1 MAYEGISI
9 PKIYQAQMP
18 QQSSGGDIVSRLLP
32 SLASAYISGMR
43 QEEANQLRADTT
55 LYSSLAKSAA
65 NYKTSEEVK
74 GVLDRLIEERKSVAE
89 SGDAVRASYLDAN
102 IAAVQPYYNTQL
114 KREDA
119 QNLIDAGIKEFEQ
132 LENTPGYS
140 QGALKLYE
148 EWDNTLSEYD
158 EYFTPRM
165 IKDVQGAYDEMNLR
179 LSALSVLDALDSDGV
194 DAEGKPIKL
203 DGIQINPD
211 KFPNEKSLYHAQAA
225 NELLTRGLATPQ
237 ADKKLIS
244 QGLSQFAQMQN
255 DLGVANA
262 IDLKAKQ
269 NANKLAVDK
278 IRESSDIVS
287 SKLNFNDKDFDKFY
301 PGAVSDIKGLLTR
314 NLNAVLKESDIL
326 DKQRIKQIR
335 NVVVHDL
342 GRILE
347 NTDNIDDNLN
357 DLLKEW
363 AKAGYRK
370 DTIILD
376 EIYDKLSYWNP
387 TSVVSYDDYIN
398 ELDYPGLGGTDKNVQ
413 DLVFSYLGFL
423 DNLQQ
428 EETKLAKTWEGSYSQ
443 ASANQINNQMET
455 NLSNLLNP

>member
-9 PKIYQAQMP
+9 PKIYEAQMP

-74 GVLDRLIEERKSVAE
+74 GVLDRLIEERKLVAE

-102 IAAVQPYYNTQL
+102 IAAVQPYYNTQV
-114 KREDA
+114 KKEDA
-119 QNLIDAGIKEFEQ
+119 QDLIDAGIKEFEQ

-179 LSALSVLDALDSDGV
+179 LSALSVLDALDQDGV

-203 DGIQINPD
+203 DGIQINED
-211 KFPNEKSLYHAQAA
+211 SFPNAKSLFHAKAA

-255 DLGVANA
+255 DLGVADA
-262 IDLKAKQ
+262 IDLKTKTALNKSVKQ
-269 NANKLAVDK
+269 NIYGAAKAVESKFNYPAKDIFNKVYPKSFKDMMLTK
-278 IRESSDIVS
+278 
-287 SKLNFNDKDFDKFY
+287 NFDAIFRA
-301 PGAVSDIKGLLTR
+301 GE
-314 NLNAVLKESDIL
+314 VLDAP
-326 DKQRIKQIR
+326 RIKQIR
-335 NVVVHDL
+335 NVALHDL
-342 GRILE
+342 GRVLE
-347 NTDNIDDNLN
+347 DTSGLDDNVK
-357 DLLKEW
+357 DLLDEW
-363 AKAGYRK
+363 AKTGYRK
-370 DTIILD
+370 DSLILD
-376 EIYDKLSYWNP
+376 ELYDKISYWNP
-387 TSVVSYDDYIN
+387 STSLVSYKDYLE
-398 ELDYPGLGGTDKNVQ
+398 ELDYPGLGGTDKNVK

-423 DNLQQ
+423 DNLEK
-428 EETKLAKTWEGSYSQ
+428 EEKRLAENWGDSYSQ
-443 ASANQINNQMET
+443 SSNEQVSSTGFNF
-455 NLSNLLNP
+455 NLSNLK

>member
-9 PKIYQAQMP
+9 PKIYEAQMP

-89 SGDAVRASYLDAN
+89 DGDAVRASYLDAN
-102 IAAVQPYYNTQL
+102 IAAIQPYYNTQV
-114 KREDA
+114 KKEDA
-119 QNLIDAGIKEFEQ
+119 RDLIDAGIKEFEQ
-132 LENTPGYS
+132 LENTPGYAE
-140 QGALKLYE
+140 GALKLYE

-165 IKDVQGAYDEMNLR
+165 VKDVQGAYDEMNLR
-179 LSALSVLDALDSDGV
+179 LSALSVLDALDQDGV

-203 DGIQINPD
+203 DGIQINED
-211 KFPNEKSLYHAQAA
+211 SFPNAKSLFHAKAA

-244 QGLSQFAQMQN
+244 QGLSQFAQMQT
-255 DLGVANA
+255 DLGVADA
-262 IDLKAKQ
+262 IDLKTKTALNKSVKQ
-269 NANKLAVDK
+269 NIYGAAKIVEGKFNYPAKEIFNKVYPKSFKDMELTK
-278 IRESSDIVS
+278 
-287 SKLNFNDKDFDKFY
+287 NFDAIFRA
-301 PGAVSDIKGLLTR
+301 GE
-314 NLNAVLKESDIL
+314 VLDAP
-326 DKQRIKQIR
+326 RIKQIR
-335 NVVVHDL
+335 NVALHDL
-342 GRILE
+342 GRVLE
-347 NTDNIDDNLN
+347 DTSGLDDNVK
-357 DLLKEW
+357 DLLSEW
-363 AKAGYRK
+363 AKTGYRK
-370 DTIILD
+370 DSLILD
-376 EIYDKLSYWNP
+376 ELYDKISYWNP
-387 TSVVSYDDYIN
+387 NTSLVSYKDYLE

-423 DNLQQ
+423 DNLEK
-428 EETKLAKTWEGSYSQ
+428 EEKRLAENWGDSYSQ
-443 ASANQINNQMET
+443 SSNQQVSSTGFNF
-455 NLSNLLNP
+455 NLSNLK

>member
-9 PKIYQAQMP
+9 PKIYEAQMP

-74 GVLDRLIEERKSVAE
+74 GVLDRLIEERQSVAE

-179 LSALSVLDALDSDGV
+179 LSALSVLDALDQDGV

-203 DGIQINPD
+203 DGIQINED
-211 KFPNEKSLYHAQAA
+211 SFPNAKSLFHAKAA

-244 QGLSQFAQMQN
+244 QGLSQFAQMQT
-255 DLGVANA
+255 DLGVADA
-262 IDLKAKQ
+262 IDLKTKTALNKSVKQ
-269 NANKLAVDK
+269 NIYGAAKAV
-278 IRESSDIVS
+278 ESKFNYPAKDIFKKVYPKS
-287 SKLNFNDKDFDKFY
+287 FQDMMLTKNFDAIFRA
-301 PGAVSDIKGLLTR
+301 GE
-314 NLNAVLKESDIL
+314 VLDAP
-326 DKQRIKQIR
+326 RIKQIR
-335 NVVVHDL
+335 NVALHDL
-342 GRILE
+342 GRVLE
-347 NTDNIDDNLN
+347 DTSGLDDNVK
-357 DLLKEW
+357 DLLNEW
-363 AKAGYRK
+363 SKTGYRK
-370 DTIILD
+370 DSLILD
-376 EIYDKLSYWNP
+376 ELYDKISYWKPN
-387 TSVVSYDDYIN
+387 TSLVSYKDYLE
-398 ELDYPGLGGTDKNVQ
+398 ELNYPGLGDTDKNVK

-423 DNLQQ
+423 DNLEK
-428 EETKLAKTWEGSYSQ
+428 EEKRLSENWGDSYSQ
-443 ASANQINNQMET
+443 SSSEQVSSTGFNF
-455 NLSNLLNP
+455 NLSNLK